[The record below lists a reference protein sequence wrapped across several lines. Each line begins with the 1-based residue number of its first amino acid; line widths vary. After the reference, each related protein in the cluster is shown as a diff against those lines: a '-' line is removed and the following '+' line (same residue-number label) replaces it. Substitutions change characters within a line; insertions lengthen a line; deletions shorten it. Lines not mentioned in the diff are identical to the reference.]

1 MQRFAVWMLLMLLA
15 LGMLWP
21 AATQERAQGEQ
32 KQFVYVLS
40 LEGEI
45 FEGLAQR
52 IKKKLA
58 RVDAK
63 QAKLVILE
71 INTPGGG
78 VGYVMEICEDIDR
91 LVQSGVPVYA
101 YVTGKAW
108 SGGALVSLACDRIY
122 MKKDTSIGSAQVK
135 ILTPLGVQD
144 ADEKAMSAMRATFRS
159 RAQARDYPPALA
171 EAMVDPALEVREIM
185 YRGARYFRTPEE
197 IQNMR
202 NQPGILGDDII
213 EKRIVVK
220 AGELA
225 NFTYAEAKDYG
236 FCKEIYPSR
245 DELIKGLGLSQ
256 FEVREI
262 NMTSGDMLANF
273 LSNQWVR
280 FFLLALGVLG
290 ILIEFMAPG
299 MGFPGII
306 GLACVAMFFVGG
318 YLGEVTAV
326 WEIVLFILGLAL
338 LGLEVFV
345 IPGFGI
351 VGIAGIIC
359 CFLGLLLSFQ
369 NFILPSNKQQSDLL
383 VFNVFIILLGLGLDV
398 VMMMIISKFLPESA
412 PLQRLS
418 VAAVQRAEDGYS
430 VAVPGF
436 QKLQGLQ
443 GVAVSSLRPAGRAE
457 ISGESYDVVSQG
469 DFINPGE
476 KIVVSE
482 VQGNRII
489 VDKVRG

>member
-1 MQRFAVWMLLMLLA
+1 MQKFAVCLLLMLA
-15 LGMLWP
+15 LFMSRP
-21 AATQERAQGEQ
+21 VSAQEKAGE
-32 KQFVYVLS
+32 KQYIYVLS

-52 IKKKLA
+52 IKSKLA
-58 RVDAK
+58 RVDPKLAK
-63 QAKLVILE
+63 IVILE

-78 VGYVMEICEDIDR
+78 VGYVLDICEDIDR
-91 LVQSGVPVYA
+91 LAQSGVPVYA

-144 ADEKAMSAMRATFRS
+144 ADEKAMSAMRATFRA

-185 YRGARYFRTPEE
+185 YRGARYFKTPED
-197 IQNMR
+197 IQNLR
-202 NQPGILGDDII
+202 NQPAVHADDIV

-225 NFTYAEAKDYG
+225 NFTYAEAKEYG
-236 FCKEIYPSR
+236 FCKEVYASR

-256 FEVREI
+256 LEVREI
-262 NMTSGDMLANF
+262 NMTSGDILANL

-280 FFLLALGVLG
+280 FFLLALGILG
-290 ILIEFMAPG
+290 ILIEFMSPG
-299 MGFPGII
+299 LGFPGII
-306 GLACVAMFFVGG
+306 GLACVALFFVGG

-338 LGLEVFV
+338 LAIEVFV
-345 IPGFGI
+345 LPGFGV
-351 VGIAGIIC
+351 VGIAGILC
-359 CFLGLLLSFQ
+359 CFLSLLLSFQ

-383 VFNVFIILLGLGLDV
+383 VFNVFIILLGIGMDV
-398 VMMMIISKFLPESA
+398 VLLLVISKFLPESA

-418 VAAVQRAEDGYS
+418 VAAVQRSEDGYS

-436 QKLQGLQ
+436 QKLQGLP
-443 GVAVSSLRPAGRAE
+443 GVATSSLRPAGRAE
-457 ISGESYDVVSQG
+457 IQGESYDVVSQG
-469 DFINPGE
+469 DFIVPGE
-476 KIVVSE
+476 KIQVVE
-482 VQGNRII
+482 IQGNRII